1 VSRLVVAVSGRTWA
15 VGVVAMSV
23 GEAVPARP
31 LRPGDPDGLGGYRLL
46 GRLGEGGMGVVYL
59 AEAPTGQPVALK
71 VIRGDLAGDPTF
83 RRRFRSEVTRAR
95 QVPPFCTAEVLD
107 ADPDHDPPYLVVEYV
122 DGPSLATVLEQRGPL
137 TPANLHGVAIGVA
150 TALTAIHGAG
160 VIHRDLKP
168 SNVLLALG
176 SPKVIDFGI
185 AQPVH
190 GTASL
195 TTASRVIGTVAY
207 MSPERLGAADTPVT
221 PAADIFAWGALVAYA
236 GTGRHPFSGEVPA
249 VVAAQILTQPPN
261 LTGLDPSL
269 RGPVESAL
277 AKDPAARPTARAL
290 LDELLAGG
298 PRGGGGLAAAFA
310 KQPELRVAAEGAAA
324 IEGPTVPKGTAPDTA
339 PGRRRSRLVPIA
351 LVLALLAVLGLGAA
365 AMATGRISLTPTAG
379 PSAPTSS
386 VPATSPSSPVP
397 ALDIPSGYVSVL
409 RDSLAGPGYWS
420 PFVEPSFNVT
430 CAVDNGLTITKTS
443 VGTYRCP
450 GPRDSRTD
458 FVLSVEVTLTG
469 PASCAG
475 VWFRFTGAQGGYALQ
490 ICPDRYELVTHSG
503 TTITTLR
510 TIRFARPVP
519 DSGTIRV
526 GLAVQG
532 RALRLYRDGSR
543 LAVAELIDTRFSS
556 GRVLFGAFLTGGV
569 PPFNVTFRNVEI
581 WAPGA

>member
-1 VSRLVVAVSGRTWA
+1 MNGGGAH
-15 VGVVAMSV
+15 
-23 GEAVPARP
+23 P
-31 LRPGDPDGLGGYRLL
+31 LRPGDPDRLGGYRLL

-59 AEAPTGQPVALK
+59 AETAHGQPVALK
-71 VIRGDLAGDPTF
+71 IIRGDLAGDPTF

-122 DGPSLATVLEQRGPL
+122 DGPSLATVIEQRGPL

-168 SNVLLALG
+168 SNVLLAPG

-195 TTASRVIGTVAY
+195 TTANRVIGTVAY
-207 MSPERLGAADTPVT
+207 MAPERLGAANTPVT

-236 GTGRHPFSGEVPA
+236 GTGRHPFSGDIPA

-261 LTGLDPSL
+261 LAGLDPSL
-269 RGPVESAL
+269 RGPVELAL
-277 AKDPAARPTARAL
+277 AKDQAARPTARAL

-310 KQPELRVAAEGAAA
+310 RQPELRVAAEGAAA
-324 IEGPTVPKGTAPDTA
+324 IDGPTVPKGTAPDPA
-339 PGRRRSRLVPIA
+339 GPRKPRRLTPIA
-351 LVLALLAVLGLGAA
+351 LVLVLLAVLGLGAA

-379 PSAPTSS
+379 PSVPMSS
-386 VPATSPSSPVP
+386 GPATIPGSPVP
-397 ALDIPSGYVSVL
+397 ALAIPSGYVSVL
-409 RDSLAGPGYWS
+409 RDSMAGPGYWS

-430 CAVDNGLTITKTS
+430 CAVNDGLTITKTS

-458 FVLSVEVTLTG
+458 FVLSVDVTLTG

-475 VWFRFTGAQGGYALQ
+475 VWFRFTGAHGGYALQ

-510 TIRFARPVP
+510 TIRFASPLP

-526 GLAVQG
+526 GLAAQG
-532 RALRLYRDGSR
+532 QALRLYRDGSQ
-543 LAVAELIDTRFSS
+543 LGELIDTTFSS
-556 GRVLFGAFLTGGV
+556 GRVLFGAFETGGV
-569 PPFNVTFRNVEI
+569 PPFSVTFRNVEI